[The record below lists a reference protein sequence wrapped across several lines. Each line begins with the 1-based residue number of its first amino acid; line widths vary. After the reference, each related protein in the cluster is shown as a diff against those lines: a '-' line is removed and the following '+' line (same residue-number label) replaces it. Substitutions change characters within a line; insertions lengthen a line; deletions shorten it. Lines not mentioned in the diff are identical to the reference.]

1 LHIDSICYILICGKP
16 QYTDY
21 ERNIEME
28 KSCKLLKVVSILMII
43 FGSIALLVSL
53 LAVAG
58 AGVIA
63 AGAAGVATDAAAAAA
78 GLIMAAAVIM
88 LVASVIQFVAGIVG
102 VKNHNKPEKAT
113 ICIVFG
119 ILVLIVYIVS
129 TVISIVSGDP
139 GALSIVISIISGL
152 IMPVLYLLGAFKLK
166 SLA

>member
-1 LHIDSICYILICGKP
+1 
-16 QYTDY
+16 
-21 ERNIEME
+21 ME